1 MLSSVQ
7 LLHFDI
13 QGHSTPP
20 RLLLKVF
27 PAVLERAV
35 RSPSPE
41 SSGSSLSI
49 LATSFSTASSP
60 ASLRLSLGDSL
71 AGDDICSSVRPDP
84 PAVGPPSALYLATR
98 LDSGQIARVF
108 AGALIVGGD
117 TLSPAIFK
125 SYGAP
130 DFAELLR
137 ELDAYQ
143 RLAHLAIVAP
153 TLYGV
158 FGPVHE
164 GWAGLLLEDA
174 GTRLGFGDSW
184 DDLGLARRDK

>member
-1 MLSSVQ
+1 M
-7 LLHFDI
+7 
-13 QGHSTPP
+13 
-20 RLLLKVF
+20 
-27 PAVLERAV
+27 
-35 RSPSPE
+35 
-41 SSGSSLSI
+41 
-49 LATSFSTASSP
+49 
-60 ASLRLSLGDSL
+60 
-71 AGDDICSSVRPDP
+71 RPDP